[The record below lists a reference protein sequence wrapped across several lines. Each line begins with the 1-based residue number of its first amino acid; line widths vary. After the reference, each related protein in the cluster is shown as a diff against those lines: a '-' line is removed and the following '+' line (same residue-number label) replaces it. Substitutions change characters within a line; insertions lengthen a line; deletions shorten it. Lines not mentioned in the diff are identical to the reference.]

1 MRFLIINGPNLN
13 QLGQRD
19 PSQYGTSTLE
29 NIQGAIV
36 SEFPNDEFDFFQS
49 SIEGEI
55 VNKIISIQN
64 NYDGLI
70 INPGAYSH
78 YSIAI
83 HDALESCKI
92 KKVEVHLSNLAK
104 REDFRQNL
112 LTAKNCDAY
121 ISGFKE
127 NVYIIAVFSLK
138 KNYL

>member
-19 PSQYGTSTLE
+19 PSQYGTNTLE

>member
-1 MRFLIINGPNLN
+1 MKFLIINGPNLN
-13 QLGQRD
+13 QLGERN
-19 PSQYGTSTLE
+19 PSQYGTKSLE
-29 NIQGAIV
+29 DIQSELV
-36 SEFPNDEFDFFQS
+36 SEFPTDEFEFYHS
-49 SIEGEI
+49 NIEGEI

-64 NYDGLI
+64 NYDGLV

-83 HDALESCKI
+83 HDALESCRI

-104 REDFRQNL
+104 REDFRQTL

-138 KNYL
+138 KYYL

>member
-19 PSQYGTSTLE
+19 TSHYGTKTLE
-29 NIQGAIV
+29 NIQDILV
-36 SEFPNDEFDFFQS
+36 SEFPDDEFEFFQS

-55 VNKIISIQN
+55 VDKIISIQN
-64 NYDGLI
+64 NFDGLV

-83 HDALESCKI
+83 HDALESCKV

-138 KNYL
+138 KYPL